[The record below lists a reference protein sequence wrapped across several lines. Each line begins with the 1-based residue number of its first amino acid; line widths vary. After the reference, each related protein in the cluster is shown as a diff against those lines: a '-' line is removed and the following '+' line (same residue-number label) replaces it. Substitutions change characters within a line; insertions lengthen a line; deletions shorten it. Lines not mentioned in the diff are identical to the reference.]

1 MAAEDG
7 TVHHEDW
14 EWEDQRDNFTK
25 YYKTENR
32 TLKDSARCMHE
43 NHDFFATPRQWE
55 RRVKAWGLEKYT
67 SRQDRLRQLEG
78 RSIHEVARAG
88 RRQRAYE
95 ASLLHP
101 EQHPDDRNIRRFAR
115 RELSRSGSRSRSRSR
130 SNSFGQRS
138 RSASPMP
145 KGEASEEVIQ
155 EDVYGIDFSPLLQS
169 GSVHNSTNTGTI
181 QLQPMPA
188 DHDTFNAQA
197 HVMQLHNTITDETS
211 GEVFLSFP
219 EHETMQNAMQETDTL
234 DQSQCNPA
242 DLHRRYSLEVMP
254 PQQPDLDP
262 PSQFPMLDT
271 SFDGGTAFM
280 TSQNETMQDVSPT
293 FHGPA
298 GSWLAQ
304 PTSTHSP
311 GAPQNFPPASA
322 SNPQTFNVTPTND
335 TGPAQDFQSS
345 MQAMNTPVL
354 AVPELVFP
362 PSSPTPSHLETPSL
376 MSPAMYNNQA
386 AQQISHS
393 DQRIYSDFYASVG
406 RYSNAVIEAV
416 RSSTSSPD
424 DRVDALNRL
433 ATDVNLESKYRVL
446 SKHLQV

>member
-1 MAAEDG
+1 MATEDG

-14 EWEDQRDNFTK
+14 EWESQRDNFIK
-25 YYKTENR
+25 YYKTENK
-32 TLKDSARCMHE
+32 TLKESARCMHE
-43 NHDFFATPRQWE
+43 DHDFFATPRQWE

-145 KGEASEEVIQ
+145 EAEASEEVIQ
-155 EDVYGIDFSPLLQS
+155 EDVYGIDFSPLLES
-169 GSVHNSTNTGTI
+169 GSIHNPTNPGPI
-181 QLQPMPA
+181 QLQPMPTGQ
-188 DHDTFNAQA
+188 DSFSAQA
-197 HVMQLHNTITDETS
+197 HVMQLHNNITDETS

-219 EHETMQNAMQETDTL
+219 EHETIQNTMQETDML
-234 DQSQCNPA
+234 DQSQYNFA
-242 DLHRRYSLEVMP
+242 DLDRRYSLEVMP
-254 PQQPDLDP
+254 PHQPDVDP

-271 SFDGGTAFM
+271 SFNDGAVFIA
-280 TSQNETMQDVSPT
+280 SQNETMQDVSPT

-298 GSWLAQ
+298 SPWLVQ
-304 PTSTHSP
+304 PTSTRSQ
-311 GAPQNFPPASA
+311 GVPQNFLPGSA
-322 SNPQTFNVTPTND
+322 SNAQSFNVTPTND
-335 TGPAQDFQSS
+335 TDPAQDFQSS
-345 MQAMNTPVL
+345 MQAMHTPVL

-362 PSSPTPSHLETPSL
+362 PSSPSPSHLETPSL

-393 DQRIYSDFYASVG
+393 DQRIYSDFYASAG

-416 RSSTSSPD
+416 RSSTSSLDHRADVLNKLAD
-424 DRVDALNRL
+424 DI
-433 ATDVNLESKYRVL
+433 NLESKCSL
-446 SKHLQV
+446 PSKHVHV